1 MKAAIVAIGIC
12 AGATAI
18 YAVAGRGG
26 PLSEAEAV
34 AVQGPPAATAGAA
47 APAAPGE
54 HVEVPPPPF
63 SDGIF
68 PCTACH
74 NKDMPP
80 NRTRRALSAHD
91 DIVLKHDEQHR
102 WCLDCHDA
110 DNRDVLHLAS
120 GEPVPFAESYQLC
133 GQCHG
138 EKYRDWRAGVH
149 GRRVGQWNGTKR
161 YLLCVHCHSP
171 HQPRFKPL
179 EPKPAPHPP
188 AHPGR

>member
-1 MKAAIVAIGIC
+1 MKTAIVLLGIC
-12 AGATAI
+12 AGATVL
-18 YAVAGRGG
+18 YGVAGRSGPGG
-26 PLSEAEAV
+26 ATA
-34 AVQGPPAATAGAA
+34 PAADVQAMPAVPSATA
-47 APAAPGE
+47 AAPGE

-63 SDGIF
+63 SDGIY
-68 PCTACH
+68 PCSECH
-74 NKDMPP
+74 NADMPA

-120 GEPVPFAESYQLC
+120 GDRVPFAESYQLC

-138 EKYRDWRAGVH
+138 EKYRDWRAVVH
-149 GRRVGQWNGTKR
+149 GRRVGQWNGAKR

-171 HQPRFKPL
+171 HQPRFKAL
-179 EPKPAPHPP
+179 EPKPAPRPP
-188 AHPGR
+188 VRPGH